1 MSVGVEDRGISKPAL
16 FVLPAFLIVPFL
28 ATPLVFPALAAIPA
42 QDKSQ
47 SQPTP
52 ADWPSPVRDV
62 LGDYDSELR
71 LADGRVDI
79 GTMVARLQ
87 ELGVTSYYW
96 LLWHAS
102 TDWEDLKLFLPKA
115 AEAGIA
121 VTAYLVPPSESPPH
135 AKWYSEPFRLD
146 YTRWAEEIAR
156 LSLEHPNLTSWVID
170 DFYANRELFTPAYV
184 GEMRARAKKINPRLV
199 FMPLMYY
206 GEITASFAADYR
218 PVIDGV
224 VAAYPKD
231 REEIGRA
238 RAVLDKGGRIPF
250 IVMTAGVEYEFRLRY
265 GDPATPERI
274 AEWLRMC
281 LAAWRDGLCDGVVT
295 YCIDKGP
302 ESKTLP
308 LAKALYKEL
317 GRS

>member
-1 MSVGVEDRGISKPAL
+1 M
-16 FVLPAFLIVPFL
+16 
-28 ATPLVFPALAAIPA
+28 
-42 QDKSQ
+42 Q
-47 SQPTP
+47 
-52 ADWPSPVRDV
+52 
-62 LGDYDSELR
+62 
-71 LADGRVDI
+71 
-79 GTMVARLQ
+79 
-87 ELGVTSYYW
+87 
-96 LLWHAS
+96 
-102 TDWEDLKLFLPKA
+102 
-115 AEAGIA
+115 
-121 VTAYLVPPSESPPH
+121 
-135 AKWYSEPFRLD
+135 
-146 YTRWAEEIAR
+146 
-156 LSLEHPNLTSWVID
+156 
-170 DFYANRELFTPAYV
+170 
-184 GEMRARAKKINPRLV
+184 ARAKKVNPRLV

-206 GEITASFAADYR
+206 PEITAQFAADYR

-238 RAVLDKGGRIPF
+238 RRVLEAPSHIPF

-265 GDPATPERI
+265 GEPATPERI

-308 LAKALYKEL
+308 LAKALYKEF